1 MRNNLFTRISAA
13 HLRRAANLRE
23 KIESMESE
31 LASLL
36 GIPEQATLG
45 NLHRKRRRMT
55 AAARKKISAAAKA
68 RWAKVRAGR
77 QQ

>member
-1 MRNNLFTRISAA
+1 MRTNLFSRISAA

-31 LASLL
+31 LARLL
-36 GIPEQATLG
+36 GVPEQATLSG
-45 NLHRKRRRMT
+45 LHRRKRKMS

-68 RWAKVRAGR
+68 RWARFRASR
-77 QQ
+77 Q